1 LRNATAAKS
10 TLSSKSE
17 KTNPQDV
24 GANGDRSCELLELWQ
39 KNKTIPDFRVL
50 LGHYAIE
57 KQAWFC
63 NPLLIMLQ
71 WL

>member
-1 LRNATAAKS
+1 LRNATAAES
-10 TLSSKSE
+10 TLCSKSE
-17 KTNPQDV
+17 KTNPQAF
-24 GANGDRSCELLELWQ
+24 GAYGERVCELLALWQ
-39 KNKTIPDFRVL
+39 KNKTIPRFRVL
-50 LGHYAIE
+50 IGHYAIE

>member
-1 LRNATAAKS
+1 MQPQQNR
-10 TLSSKSE
+10 LSAPNPRKQIHKLSE
-17 KTNPQDV
+17 LMV
-24 GANGDRSCELLELWQ
+24 REFCELLALWQ
-39 KNKTIPDFRVL
+39 KNKTIPPFRVL